1 VATTPEVKS
10 QAFALAPDDN
20 HRADHFLAGRI
31 ALIYALVSVVWIL
44 GSDRLASSLAE
55 DRAREERLQSWKG
68 LGFVLV
74 SAAGLHWLTY
84 RSLRQGRMHERERR
98 FFAHLAA
105 NARDAVF
112 ALDPADDFRVLYLNT
127 TAVTALGTGGGELLG
142 KPVWE
147 VSPELSREVCGRA
160 WQQLEAGEQPNLLL
174 RIPNPDGSP
183 RVAETSLEVL
193 AIGPRRLL
201 SGRAWDITER
211 AAHEERQRQ
220 LLAQLTE
227 SQARLAE
234 QQAQLVQSRSELELF
249 NQLSLTFLT
258 RSDPRAIFQ
267 ELESAIATAFGAQ
280 VARVALAPKPGELV
294 FPASGAGES
303 SPLSPTELRHF
314 LGSMGAPGTGQ
325 PTTGVSPSP
334 SSPEGAG
341 ESLAAAIRQGD
352 ELLGGIWLSLAPARP
367 DANAGSRLER
377 LAQHLAPA
385 LRAYLAESRFKA
397 QQENTLAVALANEAK
412 FTAIFHNSLDALFLV
427 EAQSGL
433 ITDCNR
439 QAAELFADGDR
450 NRLIGLEGRL
460 LALAPRSPEAAKD
473 LRMRIAEGFDYE
485 GEFEYRSLG
494 GRVFWGHV
502 AGEHLAM
509 PGTQLQ
515 LFRLLDIS
523 QRKAD
528 EQKLAEQARFRQE
541 LIDSVPLPVFVK
553 DTAGHYLECN
563 RALAEFIGLP
573 REQLIGKT
581 VADVFPDEFA
591 IQYRRRDDELF
602 LHQGRQVYRGTVRN
616 AAGSLRS
623 VIFHRATFHQ
633 VDGSLGGLIGTFI
646 DVTEFDGAM
655 SQLRLQESALNA
667 AANGIAITDR
677 NGIALWANPACERLT
692 GYRVEEIVNSSL
704 RILKSDQQQE
714 QSYSNLWQTI
724 MAGQVWQGELLN
736 RRKDGT
742 TYHEEMTIT
751 PLKDEQGNV
760 TNFVAIKQD
769 ISSRKQ
775 VEMQYLRAQRMEG
788 IGLLASG
795 IAHDLNN
802 VLAPV
807 LLSIELLQAMH
818 PDADTQDILHTVEQS
833 ARRGADI
840 VRQVLTFARG
850 VKGERIPLQ
859 SKHLV
864 KDIMRV
870 AKETF
875 PKNIEVHIRMDTEVS
890 NVEGD
895 PTQIHQVLLN
905 LAVNARDAMPDGG
918 RLTLSAHNHSL
929 AEAMPAVNGT
939 IPPGDYVVL
948 GVKDTGI
955 GIEQENLSRLF
966 EPFFTTKAANKGTG
980 LGLPTALG
988 IVKSHSGFFR
998 VVTEPGKGAEFLV
1011 YLPVCNR
1018 DESRPASPP
1027 HSAPRGNGETIL
1039 VVDDELGIRSL
1050 ASEILSRHGYRV
1062 LIASDGTDAMALVAQ
1077 HRSKVELVL
1086 TDVMMPHMDGV
1097 ALTRSLRKLAPHT
1110 RVLAFSGLS
1119 GGASL
1124 ASKIEELR
1132 SLGVPPVLSKPLT
1145 APELLNAVHDLLYAN
1160 PQS

>member
-1 VATTPEVKS
+1 MATTPEVKS

-31 ALIYALVSVVWIL
+31 AVIYALVSVAWIL
-44 GSDRLASSLAE
+44 GSDRLASSYAE
-55 DRAREERLQSWKG
+55 DSTRQDHLQTWKG

-74 SAAGLHWLTY
+74 SAAGLHWLAY

-112 ALDPADDFRVLYLNT
+112 ALDPADNFRVLYLNS
-127 TAVTALGTGGGELLG
+127 AAMTALGTPSGELLG

-147 VSPELSREVCGRA
+147 VSAELSREVCAQA
-160 WQQLEAGEQPNLLL
+160 WQQLEAGEQPRLLL
-174 RIPNPDGSP
+174 RIPHPDGTP
-183 RVAETSLEVL
+183 RVAETSLEIL
-193 AIGPRRLL
+193 TIGPRRLL

-220 LLAQLTE
+220 LLTQLTD
-227 SQARLAE
+227 SQVRLAE
-234 QQAQLVQSRSELELF
+234 QQNQLEQSRSELELF
-249 NQLSLTFLT
+249 NRLSLTFLS
-258 RSDPRAIFQ
+258 RSESRALFQ
-267 ELESAIATAFGAQ
+267 ALEAAIATAFGAQ
-280 VARVALAPKPGELV
+280 AARLALVHKPGELN
-294 FPASGAGES
+294 FPAAGPEGTATPSAADCQGLLDSIAGAGASQSLPATRLPGTSGASGEI
-303 SPLSPTELRHF
+303 L
-314 LGSMGAPGTGQ
+314 
-325 PTTGVSPSP
+325 
-334 SSPEGAG
+334 GAG
-341 ESLAAAIRQGD
+341 IRQGD
-352 ELLGGIWLSLAPARP
+352 ELLGGIWLSLKSSGP
-367 DANAGSRLER
+367 DASLGPRLER
-377 LAQHLAPA
+377 LAQQLAPA
-385 LRAYLAESRFKA
+385 LRSYLAESRFQA
-397 QQENTLAVALANEAK
+397 ERERTLAVALANEAK

-427 EAQSGL
+427 EAKSGL

-439 QAAELFADGDR
+439 QAAALFADGDR
-450 NRLIGLEGRL
+450 ERLIGLEGRL
-460 LALAPRSPEAAKD
+460 LALAPRSPEAAKE

-485 GEFEYRSLG
+485 GEFEYRSLC
-494 GRVFWGHV
+494 GRVFWGHI

-509 PGTQLQ
+509 PGASLQ

-581 VADVFPDEFA
+581 VADVFPEEFA

-616 AAGSLRS
+616 AGGAHRS

-633 VDGSLGGLIGTFI
+633 ADGSLGGLIGTFI
-646 DVTEFDGAM
+646 DVTDFDGAM

-667 AANGIAITDR
+667 AANGIVITDR
-677 NGIALWANPACERLT
+677 DGIAVWANPACERLT

-714 QSYSNLWQTI
+714 QSYANLWQTI
-724 MAGQVWQGELLN
+724 LSGQVWQGELLN

-864 KDIMRV
+864 KDVMRV

-905 LAVNARDAMPDGG
+905 LAVNARDAMPEGG
-918 RLTLSAHNHSL
+918 RLTLSAHNHRL
-929 AEAMPAVNGT
+929 AEALPAVNGT
-939 IPPGDYVVL
+939 IPPGEYVVL

-955 GIEQENLSRLF
+955 GIELENLSQLF

-988 IVKSHSGFFR
+988 IVKSHGGFFR
-998 VVTEPGKGAEFLV
+998 VITEPGKGAEFLV

-1124 ASKIEELR
+1124 ATKIEELR

>member
-1 VATTPEVKS
+1 MATTPEVKS
-10 QAFALAPDDN
+10 KAFALATDDN
-20 HRADHFLAGRI
+20 RRADHFLAGRL
-31 ALIYALVSVVWIL
+31 AVIYALMSAAWIL
-44 GSDRLASSLAE
+44 GSDRLASSYAE
-55 DRAREERLQSWKG
+55 DRARQERLQTWKG

-74 SAAGLHWLTY
+74 SAAGLHWLAF
-84 RSLRQGRMHERERR
+84 RSLRQGRMQDRERR

-105 NARDAVF
+105 NARDAIF
-112 ALDPADDFRVLYLNT
+112 ALDPADEFRVLYLNG
-127 TAVTALGTGGGELLG
+127 AAMTALGTSPGELLG

-147 VSPELSREVCGRA
+147 VSAELTREVCAQA
-160 WQQLEAGEQPNLLL
+160 WQQLATGQRPRLLL
-174 RIPNPDGSP
+174 RIPHPNGTP
-183 RVAETSLEVL
+183 RVAETSLEIL
-193 AIGPRRLL
+193 TIGTRRLL

-211 AAHEERQRQ
+211 AAQEEQQRQ
-220 LLAQLTE
+220 LLAQLTD

-234 QQAQLVQSRSELELF
+234 QQTQLEQSRSELELF
-249 NQLSLTFLT
+249 NRLSLLFLT
-258 RSDPRAIFQ
+258 RTEARSLFQ
-267 ELESAIATAFGAQ
+267 QLELAIAAAFGAQ
-280 VARVALAPKPGELV
+280 VARLGLAANPGELI
-294 FPASGAGES
+294 FPAVGPAGAEKPPATALRQLLDSSAAQPGEG
-303 SPLSPTELRHF
+303 PPPQLGAPTRPTETL
-314 LGSMGAPGTGQ
+314 TV
-325 PTTGVSPSP
+325 GV
-334 SSPEGAG
+334 
-341 ESLAAAIRQGD
+341 RQGD
-352 ELLGGIWLSLAPARP
+352 ELLGGIWLSLGPTGP
-367 DANAGSRLER
+367 HESVQPRLER

-385 LRAYLAESRFKA
+385 LRSYLAESRFQA
-397 QQENTLAVALANEAK
+397 ERENTLSVALANEAK
-412 FTAIFHNSLDALFLV
+412 FTAVFHNSLDALFLV
-427 EAQSGL
+427 EPQSGL

-450 NRLIGLEGRL
+450 HRLIGLEGRL
-460 LALAPRSPEAAKD
+460 LALEPRSATEAKE

-502 AGEHLAM
+502 AGEHLAI
-509 PGTQLQ
+509 PGANLQ

-523 QRKAD
+523 RRKAD

-581 VADVFPDEFA
+581 VADVFPEEFA
-591 IQYRRRDDELF
+591 LQYRRRDDELF

-616 AAGSLRS
+616 SAGTQRS

-633 VDGSLGGLIGTFI
+633 ADGSLGGLIGTFI
-646 DVTEFDGAM
+646 DVTDFDGAM

-667 AANGIAITDR
+667 AANGIVITDR

-714 QSYSNLWQTI
+714 KSYSNLWQTI
-724 MAGQVWQGELLN
+724 MSGQVWQGELLN

-775 VEMQYLRAQRMEG
+775 VELQYLRAQRMEG

-905 LAVNARDAMPDGG
+905 LAVNARDAMPEGG
-918 RLTLSAHNHSL
+918 RLTLSAQNHRL
-929 AEAMPAVNGT
+929 AEALPAVNGT

-948 GVKDTGI
+948 GVKDTGV
-955 GIEQENLSRLF
+955 GIELENLSLLF

-988 IVKSHSGFFR
+988 IVKSHGGFFR
-998 VVTEPGKGAEFLV
+998 VITEPGKGAEFLV

-1124 ASKIEELR
+1124 AAKIEELR

-1160 PQS
+1160 PQP

>member
-1 VATTPEVKS
+1 MATTPEVKS

-31 ALIYALVSVVWIL
+31 AAIYALVSVIWIL
-44 GSDRLASSLAE
+44 GSDRLASSYAE
-55 DRAREERLQSWKG
+55 DSARQERVQTWKG

-105 NARDAVF
+105 NARDAIF
-112 ALDPADDFRVLYLNT
+112 ALDPADEFRVLYLNR
-127 TAVTALGTGGGELLG
+127 AAMTALGTSSGELLG

-147 VSPELSREVCGRA
+147 VSSELSPEVCARA
-160 WQQLEAGEQPNLLL
+160 WQQLEAGETPDVLL
-174 RIPNPDGSP
+174 RIPHPNGAP
-183 RVAETSLEVL
+183 RVAETSLEIL
-193 AIGPRRLL
+193 TIGPRRLL

-220 LLAQLTE
+220 LLTQLTD

-234 QQAQLVQSRSELELF
+234 QQNQLEQSRSELELF
-249 NQLSLTFLT
+249 NRLSLTFLS
-258 RSDPRAIFQ
+258 RSESRELFQ
-267 ELESAIATAFGAQ
+267 ALEAAIATAFDAQ
-280 VARVALAPKPGELV
+280 TARLALVAGPGQLH
-294 FPASGAGES
+294 FPAAGLVGNAAPPAADCQELLESIAGSGANQS
-303 SPLSPTELRHF
+303 LPAALL
-314 LGSMGAPGTGQ
+314 PGTAGAS
-325 PTTGVSPSP
+325 G
-334 SSPEGAG
+334 EILGAG
-341 ESLAAAIRQGD
+341 IRQGD
-352 ELLGGIWLSLAPARP
+352 ELLGGIWLSLKTPGREVSLGP
-367 DANAGSRLER
+367 RLER
-377 LAQHLAPA
+377 LAQQLAPA
-385 LRAYLAESRFKA
+385 FRSYLAESRFQA
-397 QQENTLAVALANEAK
+397 ERERTLAVALANEAK

-427 EAQSGL
+427 EAKSGL

-439 QAAELFADGDR
+439 QAAALFADGDR
-450 NRLIGLEGRL
+450 ERLIGLEGRL
-460 LALAPRSPEAAKD
+460 LALAPRSPEAARD

-494 GRVFWGHV
+494 GRVFWGQI
-502 AGEHLAM
+502 AGEHLTI
-509 PGTQLQ
+509 PGANLQ

-573 REQLIGKT
+573 REQLVGKT
-581 VADVFPDEFA
+581 AADVYPEEFA
-591 IQYRRRDDELF
+591 SQKRRRDEELF
-602 LHQGRQVYRGTVRN
+602 LHPGRQVFRGTVRN

-633 VDGSLGGLIGTFI
+633 ADGSLGGLIGTFI
-646 DVTEFDGAM
+646 DVTDFDGAM

-667 AANGIAITDR
+667 AANGIVITDR
-677 NGIALWANPACERLT
+677 NGIAVWANPACERLT

-714 QSYSNLWQTI
+714 QSYASLWQTI
-724 MAGQVWQGELLN
+724 LSGQVWQGELLN

-864 KDIMRV
+864 KDVMRV

-918 RLTLSAHNHSL
+918 RLTLSAHNHRL
-929 AEAMPAVNGT
+929 AEALPAVNGT
-939 IPPGDYVVL
+939 IPPGEYVVL

-955 GIEQENLSRLF
+955 GIELENLSRLF

-988 IVKSHSGFFR
+988 IVKSHGGFFR
-998 VVTEPGKGAEFLV
+998 VITEPGKGAEFLV

-1124 ASKIEELR
+1124 AAKIEELR

-1145 APELLNAVHDLLYAN
+1145 APELLNAVHDLLYSN

>member
-31 ALIYALVSVVWIL
+31 AVIYALVSVIWIL
-44 GSDRLASSLAE
+44 GSDRLASSYAE
-55 DRAREERLQSWKG
+55 DKARQERLQTWKG

-74 SAAGLHWLTY
+74 SAAGLHWLAY
-84 RSLRQGRMHERERR
+84 RSLRQGRMQDRERR

-112 ALDPADDFRVLYLNT
+112 ALDPADDFRVLYLNSAAMT
-127 TAVTALGTGGGELLG
+127 GLGATSGELLG
-142 KPVWE
+142 KSVWE
-147 VSPELSREVCGRA
+147 ISAELSREVCGRA
-160 WQQLEAGEQPNLLL
+160 WQQLEAGEQPRLLL
-174 RIPNPDGSP
+174 RIPHPDGSP
-183 RVAETSLEVL
+183 RVAETSLEILTV
-193 AIGPRRLL
+193 GSRRLV

-211 AAHEERQRQ
+211 VAHEEGQRR

-234 QQAQLVQSRSELELF
+234 QQAQLEQSRNELELF
-249 NQLSLTFLT
+249 NRLSLAFLT
-258 RSDPRAIFQ
+258 RSNARALFQ
-267 ELESAIATAFGAQ
+267 ELESTIAAAFGAHA
-280 VARVALAPKPGELV
+280 ARLALASNPGELT
-294 FPASGAGES
+294 FPA
-303 SPLSPTELRHF
+303 
-314 LGSMGAPGTGQ
+314 
-325 PTTGVSPSP
+325 
-334 SSPEGAG
+334 
-341 ESLAAAIRQGD
+341 ESLAEVAEPSAAELRSLLDSIAGRPVEGPLPRLGGPALLAETLSAGIRQGD
-352 ELLGGIWLSLAPARP
+352 ELLGGVWLRLGAPSSLESALP
-367 DANAGSRLER
+367 RLER

-385 LRAYLAESRFKA
+385 LRSYLAESHFQAER
-397 QQENTLAVALANEAK
+397 ENTLSVALANEAK
-412 FTAIFHNSLDALFLV
+412 FTAVFHNSLDALFLV
-427 EAQSGL
+427 EPQSGL

-439 QAAELFADGDR
+439 HAAELFADGDR

-460 LALAPRSPEAAKD
+460 LALEPRSASEAKE

-502 AGEHLAM
+502 AGEHLAI
-509 PGTQLQ
+509 PGANLQ
-515 LFRLLDIS
+515 LFRLLNIS

-528 EQKLAEQARFRQE
+528 EQKLSEQARFRQE

-553 DTAGHYLECN
+553 DTTGHYLECN

-573 REQLIGKT
+573 REQLIRKT
-581 VADVFPDEFA
+581 VADVFPEEFA
-591 IQYRRRDDELF
+591 VQYRLRDDELF

-616 AAGSLRS
+616 AAGSQRS
-623 VIFHRATFHQ
+623 VIFHRATYHQ
-633 VDGSLGGLIGTFI
+633 ADGSLGGLIGTFI
-646 DVTEFDGAM
+646 DVTDFDAAM

-667 AANGIAITDR
+667 AANGIVITDR

-724 MAGQVWQGELLN
+724 MSGQVWQGELLN

-1124 ASKIEELR
+1124 AAKIEELR

-1145 APELLNAVHDLLYAN
+1145 APELLNAVHDLLYSN